1 MERYA
6 LYLRKSR
13 ADKDA
18 ERAENTRD
26 TLARHRAILLELA
39 ESKGISGEKID
50 VYEEVVSGDSISARP
65 QIKKLIA
72 AAEKH
77 IYAGVLCMDIDR
89 LARGDT
95 VDQGIIARTFRL
107 SNTLII
113 TPKKIYDPSSEFDE
127 EYFEFELFMARRE
140 FRMIGQRIQRGR
152 VRSAGEGR
160 FIGSKA
166 PFGYDKVKLKND
178 KGYTLVEN
186 SDEET
191 VRLIFKL
198 YLSGERKAAVAD
210 RLNALGIKPPKSE
223 KWSASS
229 VSNILNNP
237 AYAGKIRWGHRKCV
251 KELEKGE
258 IKTCRKTNENCVLAD
273 GLHKSIITQEDFE
286 KAQLKSKRRTHQT
299 EFTGRKMKNPLS
311 GLIYCG
317 ICGKPLTRLG
327 ENPRCR
333 FETLRCPDK
342 ECPTVSSK
350 LYLIENAIVKALN
363 AYFPE
368 IDIVSVYQI
377 SDPEQKNRL
386 LKAVIKR
393 ITYTK
398 TERCTRRNTEDAN
411 FIITIITYC

>member
-186 SDEET
+186 SKRRKKSRRCRQTERAWHKAPEKRKMER
-191 VRLIFKL
+191 VVSIEHSEQ
-198 YLSGERKAAVAD
+198 SG
-210 RLNALGIKPPKSE
+210 I
-223 KWSASS
+223 
-229 VSNILNNP
+229 
-237 AYAGKIRWGHRKCV
+237 
-251 KELEKGE
+251 
-258 IKTCRKTNENCVLAD
+258 CRKNTL
-273 GLHKSIITQEDFE
+273 G
-286 KAQLKSKRRTHQT
+286 AQ
-299 EFTGRKMKNPLS
+299 KMCK
-311 GLIYCG
+311 G
-317 ICGKPLTRLG
+317 T
-327 ENPRCR
+327 
-333 FETLRCPDK
+333 
-342 ECPTVSSK
+342 
-350 LYLIENAIVKALN
+350 
-363 AYFPE
+363 
-368 IDIVSVYQI
+368 
-377 SDPEQKNRL
+377 
-386 LKAVIKR
+386 
-393 ITYTK
+393 
-398 TERCTRRNTEDAN
+398 
-411 FIITIITYC
+411 